1 MSLVGTVV
9 ISRVSRED
17 DTRMIS
23 YPWRTLQTPPPPSHS
38 CTIQQAPSYW
48 LAEYHHLGTEEA
60 MDAALKARPPAYRH
74 SARLA
79 GNPHYHYQHQRMAL
93 EDRKILG
100 SRDTLWMLSE
110 KKVIVD
116 GNGNVNVAVP
126 AVDAQESC
134 QLDWWLI

>member
-1 MSLVGTVV
+1 
-9 ISRVSRED
+9 
-17 DTRMIS
+17 
-23 YPWRTLQTPPPPSHS
+23 
-38 CTIQQAPSYW
+38 
-48 LAEYHHLGTEEA
+48 
-60 MDAALKARPPAYRH
+60 
-74 SARLA
+74 
-79 GNPHYHYQHQRMAL
+79 MAL

-126 AVDAQESC
+126 AVDDQESC